1 MKSKVTSS
9 DIARLAHV
17 SQSTVS
23 RTLDPR
29 CSWRI
34 SAEKRKRILALCEEY
49 GYFPAGQKNDL
60 HPKTCKVGLV
70 LGFMD
75 ADLMNFSFTIRLL
88 CDYLQASGYTL
99 TLIRVDFSSG
109 EMTRH
114 VRRIIR
120 SDIADIYIVGEY
132 LLQGQILDLLRQVSP
147 RVICFYTTI
156 QGGKYLK
163 HYPWISSIAYDYKA
177 SFMQAVMQLP
187 DELLSDLVFVGRD
200 NEPSADKLQLLRKCF
215 RETGR
220 PKLRFAK
227 VLFGSGDKVTL
238 PSRGYRTA
246 RRAVTENLPRLLN
259 HRLYWCAGHS
269 SALALNDVLSENGL
283 VCGRDFQIV
292 TFRPR
297 CELLKAYDPD
307 PDTDDFNFL
316 VTNSDEFAWRLSE
329 LVLTLIDDPSP
340 RHISIPVGFQ
350 MSRSLAER
358 FGEKDERK

>member
-1 MKSKVTSS
+1 
-9 DIARLAHV
+9 
-17 SQSTVS
+17 
-23 RTLDPR
+23 
-29 CSWRI
+29 
-34 SAEKRKRILALCEEY
+34 
-49 GYFPAGQKNDL
+49 
-60 HPKTCKVGLV
+60 
-70 LGFMD
+70 
-75 ADLMNFSFTIRLL
+75 
-88 CDYLQASGYTL
+88 
-99 TLIRVDFSSG
+99 
-109 EMTRH
+109 
-114 VRRIIR
+114 
-120 SDIADIYIVGEY
+120 
-132 LLQGQILDLLRQVSP
+132 
-147 RVICFYTTI
+147 
-156 QGGKYLK
+156 
-163 HYPWISSIAYDYKA
+163 
-177 SFMQAVMQLP
+177 VMQLP

-220 PKLRFAK
+220 PKLRIQK

-246 RRAVTENLPRLLN
+246 RRAVIENLPRLLN

-292 TFRPR
+292 TFRSR

-329 LVLTLIDDPSP
+329 LVLTLIDDPAP

-358 FGEKDERK
+358 SGGKKKG